1 MMDDLEVD
9 DLMVMDAPAIHRV
22 QLALEQRLC
31 VAVNATVTDFPAL
44 AFPSFLLMLHTCQR
58 DVRMANARQ
67 IPYVQYIQHIIQ
79 TEKNRRGRGR
89 SITYP
94 LTKLSAEN

>member
-31 VAVNATVTDFPAL
+31 VAVNVTATNFLAM
-44 AFPSFLLMLHTCQR
+44 AFPSFPIVLSTCR
-58 DVRMANARQ
+58 AAVRMANAR
-67 IPYVQYIQHIIQ
+67 
-79 TEKNRRGRGR
+79 
-89 SITYP
+89 
-94 LTKLSAEN
+94 